1 MPASASV
8 HHPRYVALQV
18 HLKTMREEAGMTQG
32 DLAQALDVGQ
42 SFISKIERGDRY
54 VDVLFYVD
62 WCKACNINP
71 PEALLQLLSSS
82 NQ

>member
-1 MPASASV
+1 
-8 HHPRYVALQV
+8 
-18 HLKTMREEAGMTQG
+18 MTQG